1 MSEDTNSILTEK
13 LTVLRE
19 EIETFAQRF
28 GQTENPYLV
37 AMHDGLEQG
46 YVSPEMIALDP
57 LNYLP
62 ARPKLDAGKRI
73 RSARFLAAIRN
84 VLIFVPVAITWAAVG
99 EATKAFNI
107 FVLQNA
113 GTPANFLQFW
123 QDGYGVL
130 DTFWSIGS
138 IATLDFYLVMLII
151 VLTGVIAF
159 LQSSGQDSRNKELA
173 FFMDQ
178 RVALALKL
186 SSLKLQFADPTVQEI
201 PQDVARS
208 IRELRLL
215 LAKLEAGKQ
224 LEGAGKQVAKQ
235 VSSAAALT
243 TKLAELS
250 GSMKESSKVMGASL
264 AAITKSSRSAASSIK
279 KDAEK
284 LASTSENLKAK
295 ASKSSVF
302 SRKKSR

>member
-1 MSEDTNSILTEK
+1 MSGNTKAILEQNLAILK
-13 LTVLRE
+13 ADVE
-19 EIETFAQRF
+19 AFAQRF

-37 AMHDGLEQG
+37 AIHDGLEQG
-46 YVSPEMIALDP
+46 FVSPEIIELDP
-57 LNYLP
+57 LSYLP
-62 ARPKLDAGKRI
+62 ARPKIDSGKRL
-73 RSARFLAAIRN
+73 RVARILAAVRN

-130 DTFWSIGS
+130 DPFWSIGS

-151 VLTGVIAF
+151 LLTAVVAF
-159 LQSSGQDSRNKELA
+159 VQASGQDSRSRDIEN
-173 FFMDQ
+173 FTDQ

-186 SSLKLQFADPTVQEI
+186 SSLKLQFATPTA
-201 PQDVARS
+201 QDLPKDLARS
-208 IRELRLL
+208 IRELRKL

-224 LEGAGKQVAKQ
+224 LEGAGIQVAKQ
-235 VSSAAALT
+235 VSSVAALT
-243 TKLAELS
+243 SRLAELS
-250 GSMKESSKVMGASL
+250 RSFQDSSKSMKASL
-264 AAITKSSRSAASSIK
+264 VEITKSSLSAAVSIK

-284 LASTSENLKAK
+284 LASTSQNLRAK
-295 ASKSSVF
+295 ATKFGVSG
-302 SRKKSR
+302 RKKD